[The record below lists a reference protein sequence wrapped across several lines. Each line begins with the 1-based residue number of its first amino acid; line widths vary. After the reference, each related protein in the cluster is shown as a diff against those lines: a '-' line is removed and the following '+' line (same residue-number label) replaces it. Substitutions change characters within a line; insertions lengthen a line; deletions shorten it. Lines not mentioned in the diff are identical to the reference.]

1 MHKYPAQTLAA
12 LEAVEY
18 AVAAAAAVEAGICV
32 VAKSVAVAKD
42 SFAHEIAETVVYE
55 AAKLLAFA
63 YGW

>member
-1 MHKYPAQTLAA
+1 M
-12 LEAVEY
+12 EAVEY